1 MLINT
6 NLYNESTED
15 NVFSYINQINN
26 NYNAIIEAK
35 SIIEKIKSLF
45 NKGSKAIDTKTT
57 EKLVKKVNTVVDL
70 DIVQFEMD
78 GYDFKNIENKTYHD
92 AVNTIISDIVG
103 KSEDFYFHLCAKMD
117 YTQFKIDD
125 KLETMEQNR
134 AKVLY
139 GITKENRVKESERH
153 QLLKDYFIGE
163 KVKLQITKV
172 DFIMAESDISHKTW
186 DKDFS
191 ADKEHLTH
199 TMNVM
204 IKHLENGKN
213 KIDYLNEEQKKE
225 VIPLLNIHTEIV
237 KSAYNDIMD
246 VYAVLMETYALKIK
260 QLNAICDRALQQMKI
275 KGV

>member
-1 MLINT
+1 MILELFINEAAISK
-6 NLYNESTED
+6 LFE
-15 NVFSYINQINN
+15 
-26 NYNAIIEAK
+26 AIINFFK

-92 AVNTIISDIVG
+92 AVNTSIPDIVG
-103 KSEDFYFHLCAKMD
+103 KSEDFYDNLCTKMD

-163 KVKLQITKV
+163 KVKLQITKD
-172 DFIMAESDISHKTW
+172 DFMTAELDINYEIW
-186 DKDFS
+186 DRDFS

-199 TMNVM
+199 MMNVI

-225 VIPLLNIHTEIV
+225 VISLLNIHTEIV

-260 QLNAICDRALQQMKI
+260 QLNAICARALQITNENQG
-275 KGV
+275 GVIHNAYKY